1 MQREL
6 SYAIKG
12 ASMKPLI
19 TVIFL
24 FCLILPGAFAG
35 QESRPPQ
42 LLDQVVAVVNDDPIT
57 QSEVDTLMR
66 PVYEQYRR
74 NYQGGKL
81 ISMLEEVHKK
91 LLDQL
96 IEDKLVFQEAKNQ
109 KIEIDESA
117 IDEQIENFKKR
128 FKSEN
133 EMEDAMRKEGLALSD
148 MRERLRRQAMIRKLH
163 DTEIRSKIV
172 VSPMEVNEYYEKN
185 TKEFS
190 SDGQLRVRSLTVKKS
205 NEARLKGLMD
215 EAAKSKI
222 QDLRAKI
229 LAGEDFGKLAK
240 QNSEDI
246 SAKDEGLSDW
256 IERGAMIPA
265 IDEVIFK
272 LNLSEISGVIETEM
286 GYHLF
291 RVEEIKKAFKQNIE
305 EVRNQIY
312 GKIFSIK
319 AQERFQEWTQE
330 LKRNAY
336 ISIR

>member
-1 MQREL
+1 
-6 SYAIKG
+6 
-12 ASMKPLI
+12 MKPLI

-163 DTEIRSKIV
+163 DTEIR
-172 VSPMEVNEYYEKN
+172 
-185 TKEFS
+185 
-190 SDGQLRVRSLTVKKS
+190 
-205 NEARLKGLMD
+205 
-215 EAAKSKI
+215 
-222 QDLRAKI
+222 
-229 LAGEDFGKLAK
+229 
-240 QNSEDI
+240 
-246 SAKDEGLSDW
+246 
-256 IERGAMIPA
+256 
-265 IDEVIFK
+265 
-272 LNLSEISGVIETEM
+272 
-286 GYHLF
+286 
-291 RVEEIKKAFKQNIE
+291 
-305 EVRNQIY
+305 
-312 GKIFSIK
+312 
-319 AQERFQEWTQE
+319 
-330 LKRNAY
+330 
-336 ISIR
+336 